1 MNATSKSADT
11 APDWAPYA
19 DIIDLPHP
27 TSERHPRMP
36 MANRAAQ
43 FSPFA
48 ALSGYDSAV
57 QETARLTDRRPEL
70 TEEAKSV
77 LDAKFQLLVP
87 GMGASFTY
95 FQQDDK
101 KEGGAYLTVTG
112 TVKKYDG
119 FAREVVLADGRR
131 IPIDDILEVR
141 SEALGN

>member
-1 MNATSKSADT
+1 MSG
-11 APDWAPYA
+11 PYD

-48 ALSGYDSAV
+48 ALSGYDDAV
-57 QETARLTDRRPEL
+57 KETARLTDSKVEL
-70 TEEAKSV
+70 MEEEKV
-77 LDAKFQLLVP
+77 ILDAKLQLLVP
-87 GMGASFTY
+87 GMEASFTY

-112 TVKKYDG
+112 TVKKFDSY
-119 FAREVVLADGRR
+119 AREIVLGDGRR
-131 IPIDDILEVR
+131 MPIDDILELQ

>member
-1 MNATSKSADT
+1 MIG
-11 APDWAPYA
+11 PYD

-48 ALSGYDSAV
+48 ALSGYDDAV
-57 QETARLTDRRPEL
+57 KETARLTDSKVEL
-70 TEEAKSV
+70 TEEEKV
-77 LDAKFQLLVP
+77 ILDAKLQLLVP
-87 GMGASFTY
+87 GMEASFTY

-112 TVKKYDG
+112 TVKKFDSY
-119 FAREVVLADGRR
+119 AREIVLGDGRR
-131 IPIDDILEVR
+131 MPIDDILELQ

>member
-1 MNATSKSADT
+1 MSG
-11 APDWAPYA
+11 PYD

-36 MANRAAQ
+36 MASRAAQ

-48 ALSGYDSAV
+48 ALSGYDDAV
-57 QETARLTDRRPEL
+57 KETARLTDSKVEL
-70 TEEAKSV
+70 MEEEKV
-77 LDAKFQLLVP
+77 ILDAKLQLLVP
-87 GMGASFTY
+87 GMEASFTY

-112 TVKKYDG
+112 TVKKFDSY
-119 FAREVVLADGRR
+119 AREIVLGDGRR
-131 IPIDDILEVR
+131 MPIDDILELQ

>member
-1 MNATSKSADT
+1 MSG
-11 APDWAPYA
+11 PYD

-36 MANRAAQ
+36 MASRAAQ

-48 ALSGYDSAV
+48 ALSGYDDAV
-57 QETARLTDRRPEL
+57 KETARLTDSKVEL
-70 TEEAKSV
+70 TEEEKV
-77 LDAKFQLLVP
+77 ILDAKLQLLVP
-87 GMGASFTY
+87 GMEASFTY

-112 TVKKYDG
+112 TVKKFDSY
-119 FAREVVLADGRR
+119 AREIVLGDGRR
-131 IPIDDILEVR
+131 MPIDDILELQ

>member
-1 MNATSKSADT
+1 MGKYD
-11 APDWAPYA
+11 

-48 ALSGYDSAV
+48 ALSGYDDAV
-57 QETARLTDRRPEL
+57 KETARLTDRRPEL

-77 LDAKFQLLVP
+77 LDAKLQLLVP

-95 FQQDDK
+95 FQQDEK

-112 TVKKYDG
+112 TVKKFDSY
-119 FAREVVLADGRR
+119 AREIVLGDGRR
-131 IPIDDILEVR
+131 MPIDDILELQ